1 MPTYAWIALFRR
13 DWQKLTRD
21 EQVAFLRAVAI
32 FVEDLAVGAGF
43 RPGLR
48 VKKMKGHENVWEMTW
63 APDGRATFSYGESL
77 KPGQPHVIWR
87 RIGAHEIFKEP

>member
-21 EQVAFLRAVAI
+21 QQVAFLRAVVI
-32 FVEDLAVGAGF
+32 FVEDLAADAGF

-48 VKKMKGHENVWEMTW
+48 VKKMKGHQNIWEMTW
-63 APDGRATFSYGESL
+63 APDGRATFSYAEAVE
-77 KPGQPHVIWR
+77 PGQPHVVWR
-87 RIGAHEIFKEP
+87 RIGTHEIFKEP